1 MGPGYVRFLFIQTIK
16 GKKTTDPPLSQFPGH
31 IREVAPSRSHAPWHE
46 TLRMESVLGE
56 LKEVWAYHEVHEA
69 WFLALL
75 TSTSPFHS
83 PERGLTLGSRNHVL
97 CTDCV
102 LSKSIRGNPN
112 PQEMVLVHETFG
124 RWLGHDGI
132 CVFITEVGEI
142 SHHVHFSSVAHLCL
156 TFCDPMNYS
165 TSGLPVHH
173 QLPEFTQTHV
183 HWVGMPCSH
192 LILCQPL
199 LLLPLIPPS
208 IGLFQWVNS
217 AWGGQSIG
225 VSALASVLPMNT
237 QDWTPRTEHP
247 GLIPFRMDWLDLL
260 AVQGILKS
268 LLQHHSSKASILQR
282 SAFFTVQL
290 SHPYL
295 TTGKTIALT
304 RRTFVAK

>member
-124 RWLGHDGI
+124 RWLGH
-132 CVFITEVGEI
+132 ESRALMNEI
-142 SHHVHFSSVAHLCL
+142 SIMRDVIAFPSPFPPCEDTMRSLW
-156 TFCDPMNYS
+156 PQK
-165 TSGLPVHH
+165 GL
-173 QLPEFTQTHV
+173 L
-183 HWVGMPCSH
+183 
-192 LILCQPL
+192 
-199 LLLPLIPPS
+199 
-208 IGLFQWVNS
+208 
-217 AWGGQSIG
+217 
-225 VSALASVLPMNT
+225 
-237 QDWTPRTEHP
+237 
-247 GLIPFRMDWLDLL
+247 
-260 AVQGILKS
+260 
-268 LLQHHSSKASILQR
+268 
-282 SAFFTVQL
+282 
-290 SHPYL
+290 
-295 TTGKTIALT
+295 
-304 RRTFVAK
+304 

>member
-183 HWVGMPCSH
+183 HWVGDAMQPSH
-192 LILCQPL
+192 PLSTPSSPAPNPSQHRSFPMSQLCMRWPKYWSFSFS
-199 LLLPLIPPS
+199 ISPS
-208 IGLFQWVNS
+208 NEHPGL
-217 AWGGQSIG
+217 
-225 VSALASVLPMNT
+225 NT
-237 QDWTPRTEHP
+237 QDWTPRIDP
-247 GLIPFRMDWLDLL
+247 L
-260 AVQGILKS
+260 
-268 LLQHHSSKASILQR
+268 
-282 SAFFTVQL
+282 
-290 SHPYL
+290 
-295 TTGKTIALT
+295 
-304 RRTFVAK
+304 